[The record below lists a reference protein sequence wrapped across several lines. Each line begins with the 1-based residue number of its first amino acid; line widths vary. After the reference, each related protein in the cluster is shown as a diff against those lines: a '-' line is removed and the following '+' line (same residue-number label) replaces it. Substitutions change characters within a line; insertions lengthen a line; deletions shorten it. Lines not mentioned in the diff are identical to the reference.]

1 MPIMRQKET
10 CCSPITAEKSI
21 VKRTAAPIAERAE
34 TLPSGA
40 APGRKKARNTGLC
53 RCRRQ
58 ATKVSAGTGIEPIKR
73 ELSEDPGN
81 QLPSPRRDPR
91 KTNPGRFL
99 SRNAHQGV
107 AALTQLQTS
116 VLHGEAQRNPAVS
129 GTDQTLASVPVS
141 VDLKSCDTNY
151 SHIVHPASF

>member
-1 MPIMRQKET
+1 
-10 CCSPITAEKSI
+10 
-21 VKRTAAPIAERAE
+21 
-34 TLPSGA
+34 
-40 APGRKKARNTGLC
+40 
-53 RCRRQ
+53 
-58 ATKVSAGTGIEPIKR
+58 VSAETGIEPIKR

-107 AALTQLQTS
+107 VAITQFQTS
-116 VLHGEAQRNPAVS
+116 VLRGEAQRNPAVS

-141 VDLKSCDTNY
+141 VDLIGDRNRKNTHQGCCIPGREVQVKRIKGWTEISSRLNSVLLIYRHLTT
-151 SHIVHPASF
+151 S